1 MPACLILLRLSQKI
15 PLSCCTVY
23 RTKLRREGSDGGE
36 KVVYSGKKVRK
47 MKGNNLT
54 SAQRQRGLQMYLANS
69 ARCECG
75 LGHDRSPDY
84 IAMGNYS
91 NGRYYVT
98 AFHLYERNNDG
109 LKRALRRIRRDRQ
122 LCNKDF
128 SELLRENDQSQQQPK
143 SAARRTRTGDDNNRQ
158 PEVKERRGNG
168 RKTPPTAAEIAS
180 RRAER
185 QQRRLQER
193 LAKKHMDAARP
204 ADANAE
210 LSAGDERRKEGG
222 GDGARQTLSKEARRA
237 ARRQNN
243 QRESANSRPD
253 RQRKRD
259 GRERGGAAE

>member
-1 MPACLILLRLSQKI
+1 M
-15 PLSCCTVY
+15 Y

-193 LAKKHMDAARP
+193 LAKKHMDAAARP

-210 LSAGDERRKEGG
+210 LPAGDERRK
-222 GDGARQTLSKEARRA
+222 DDRARQTLSKEARRA

-259 GRERGGAAE
+259 GRERDGAAE